1 MQERRG
7 TEGTW
12 RPTQLQDVVY
22 GAIADLDE
30 ACKLGFAQGLSQS
43 TRSGASQSMESLLQ
57 QVWLRL
63 AEVVAADA
71 AALIIDDADAEDAV
85 SVSRVDPLSL
95 SLVHE

>member
-30 ACKLGFAQGLSQS
+30 ACKLDFAQGLSQS
-43 TRSGASQSMESLLQ
+43 TRSSASQSMESLLQ